1 MMAGVSSQNERVY
14 AGLTPA
20 QRQAVRRQ
28 ALFDAAL
35 DEIASAG
42 WRQLRVETICG
53 RAHVNRKYFYE
64 LFDDIDDFAGAVVDQ
79 LAQDAIAACS
89 KVPTEIPV
97 PEFAH
102 AALEA
107 FVCHLTDDPRRAE
120 VLFGENISTAA
131 VDAHRA
137 AALRRIA
144 SDVTTHAR
152 QTHPDSSDDDPIAE
166 LTSSVLVGGTARA
179 ILDWLAGK
187 IPMGRDQLISDLA
200 ALWLITGEG
209 AVAYSAHRAAAPG
222 GGTAV

>member
-1 MMAGVSSQNERVY
+1 MMAVVSPLNERVY

-20 QRQAVRRQ
+20 QRQTERRQ
-28 ALFDAAL
+28 ALLDAAL
-35 DEIASAG
+35 DQIATAG
-42 WRQLRVETICG
+42 WRQLRVETVCS
-53 RAHVNRKYFYE
+53 RAQVNRKYFYE
-64 LFDDIDDFAGAVVDQ
+64 LFDDLDDFAGALVDQ
-79 LAQDAIAACS
+79 LAQDAVAACS
-89 KVPTEIPV
+89 EVPAETPV

-102 AALEA
+102 AALDA

-131 VDAHRA
+131 VDARRA

-144 SDVTTHAR
+144 ADVTTHAR
-152 QTHPDSSDDDPIAE
+152 QTHPASGNDDPIAE

-209 AVAYSAHRAAAPG
+209 AVAHSARRPAAPDG
-222 GGTAV
+222 PVV